1 MKLPSFSKNRCN
13 SLVPHS
19 TPQTLETNKFSK
31 RFNKQLPWENQP
43 LPLLLA
49 VLAAII
55 RAKEM
60 LSNK

>member
-1 MKLPSFSKNRCN
+1 MKPPSFSRNRCN

-19 TPQTLETNKFSK
+19 TPLTLETNKFSR
-31 RFNKQLPWENQP
+31 RFNKQLPWESQP
-43 LPLLLA
+43 LLLLLA
-49 VLAAII
+49 VLAATI